1 MIGLQKSIRVMFTKN
16 HVLDSQQNRLSDI
29 ICEKVPYCGTNIVGP
44 DQTPRIMRG
53 V

>member
-1 MIGLQKSIRVMFTKN
+1 VKYDLPVKQ
-16 HVLDSQQNRLSDI
+16 HQQ
-29 ICEKVPYCGTNIVGP
+29 ICDVIFENVAFCGTNIVGP

>member
-1 MIGLQKSIRVMFTKN
+1 MAKKPLTNIYEMNSSPKQHLKCDVIY
-16 HVLDSQQNRLSDI
+16 
-29 ICEKVPYCGTNIVGP
+29 EKVPYCGTNIIGP